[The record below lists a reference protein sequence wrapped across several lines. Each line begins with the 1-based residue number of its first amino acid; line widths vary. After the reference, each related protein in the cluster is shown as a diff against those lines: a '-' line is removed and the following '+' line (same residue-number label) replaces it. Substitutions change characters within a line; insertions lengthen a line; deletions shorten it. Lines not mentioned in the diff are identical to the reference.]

1 MADELTHKEEAAGGY
16 DRAFACVPTHFVPC
30 PLRAAHIA
38 PDVRVPHM
46 AAGTGLAAETALAM
60 SLPPMCRPQRSRK
73 SPGRLGHAKNA
84 PVAVEDGQA
93 LNFRKGSDSAVR
105 GSRQKISFTSDS

>member
-1 MADELTHKEEAAGGY
+1 MADKLTHKEEAAGGY
-16 DRAFACVPTHFVPC
+16 DHAFACVPTHFVPC
-30 PLRAAHIA
+30 LLRAAHIA
-38 PDVRVPHM
+38 PDVCVPNM

-93 LNFRKGSDSAVR
+93 LNFRKGSNSAGQAGLR
-105 GSRQKISFTSDS
+105 